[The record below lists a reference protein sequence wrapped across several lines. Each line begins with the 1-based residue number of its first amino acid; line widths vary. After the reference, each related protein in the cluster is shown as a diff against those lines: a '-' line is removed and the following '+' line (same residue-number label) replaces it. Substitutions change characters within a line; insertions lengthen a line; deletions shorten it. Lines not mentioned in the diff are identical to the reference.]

1 MIGKTTKNNYFEVSM
16 EITLN
21 NRKERIDADTLTV
34 SELLKLKNYTFRLL
48 VTKINGK
55 LVKKDKRD
63 EAVIKD
69 GDDVTVLHMISGG

>member
-1 MIGKTTKNNYFEVSM
+1 M